1 FKEANVVFSGDH
13 VMAWSTPV
21 VAPPDGSMGD
31 YMASLAKLAAR
42 SEPIYFPGHGGAV
55 RNAPRF
61 VAAYILHRKAR
72 EASILNRQKK
82 GESDIPSLV
91 QGIYANLDPRLV
103 KAAGM
108 SVLAHLE
115 DLVARGAVATDGPPS
130 IAGRYRLG
138 G

>member
-1 FKEANVVFSGDH
+1 
-13 VMAWSTPV
+13 M
-21 VAPPDGSMGD
+21 
-31 YMASLAKLAAR
+31 
-42 SEPIYFPGHGGAV
+42 

-72 EASILNRQKK
+72 EASILNRLQK

-91 QGIYANLDPRLV
+91 TAIYANLDPRLL

-115 DLVARGAVATDGPPS
+115 DLVSRGAVATNGPPS
-130 IAGRYRLG
+130 IVGRYRLA
-138 G
+138 

>member
-1 FKEANVVFSGDH
+1 MRFESFCSEA
-13 VMAWSTPV
+13 T
-21 VAPPDGSMGD
+21 
-31 YMASLAKLAAR
+31 
-42 SEPIYFPGHGGAV
+42 YFPGHGPAV

-72 EASILNRQKK
+72 EASILNRLQK

-91 QGIYANLDPRLV
+91 TAIYANLDARLL

-115 DLVARGAVATDGPPS
+115 DLVSRGAVATNGPPS
-130 IAGRYRLG
+130 IVGRYRLA
-138 G
+138 